1 MSGNQNPYSHTDD
14 TPENCYQ
21 GKLADHGI
29 VVVLFKLL
37 FLAHLHAS
45 NV

>member
-1 MSGNQNPYSHTDD
+1 MA
-14 TPENCYQ
+14 
-21 GKLADHGI
+21 KLIERQSKADHGI